1 MTNILNSD
9 SHIEIE
15 KIAQSMRKTNPNLVI
30 TKEAGDLKIYFKERI
45 CSVYQFWAKPNSM
58 GEIGSVVICGDD
70 IKTVYHWLINNEKFY
85 GHRISSVDFYE
96 DELDYV
102 DVCFE

>member
-1 MTNILNSD
+1 MINLLNSD

-15 KIAQSMRKTNPNLVI
+15 KIAQSMRKTNPNLLIV
-30 TKEAGDLKIYFKERI
+30 KEFGDIKIFFNDRV
-45 CSVYQFWAKPNSM
+45 CSVYQFWAKLNST

-70 IKTVYHWLINNEKFY
+70 IKSVYEWLKNNDKFY
-85 GHRISSVDFYE
+85 GHKIDTVDYYT
-96 DELDYV
+96 DEIDYV